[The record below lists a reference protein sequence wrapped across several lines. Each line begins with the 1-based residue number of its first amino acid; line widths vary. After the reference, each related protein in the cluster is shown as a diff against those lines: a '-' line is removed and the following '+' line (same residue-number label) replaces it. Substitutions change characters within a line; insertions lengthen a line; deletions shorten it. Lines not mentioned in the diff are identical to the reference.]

1 MSSAK
6 HLTEWLDNEDKHS
19 SWRNSIKII
28 TLNVNGIRA
37 ANRKG
42 LFDWLNDQDAD
53 IVCLQEVRA
62 QLEDIQGDE
71 YWPKKYHCYHNQAVK
86 KGYSGVAIFT
96 KEEPVILIDSLG
108 SEEFDQEGRYIE
120 CSYKDFKIA
129 SAYFPSGSSGD
140 ARQQA
145 KYRFLD
151 FFENKLAE
159 CNDSKSAFMFCGD
172 INIVHKE
179 IDIKNWKSNQKN
191 SGCLPEE
198 RAWLDK
204 IFEEYSCTDAFR
216 EINKNSEE
224 YTWWS
229 NRGNAYNNNVGWRI
243 DYQIYN
249 NYFSKAP
256 IRASIYKK
264 ERFSDHA
271 PLIIEYE

>member
-1 MSSAK
+1 
-6 HLTEWLDNEDKHS
+6 
-19 SWRNSIKII
+19 
-28 TLNVNGIRA
+28 
-37 ANRKG
+37 
-42 LFDWLNDQDAD
+42 LFGWLNDQDAD

-62 QLEDIQGDE
+62 QVDDIQGDE
-71 YWPKKYHCYHNQAVK
+71 YWPENYHCFHTQAVK

-96 KEEPVILIDSLG
+96 KKEPESLSHKLG
-108 SEEFDQEGRYIE
+108 IEEFDQEGRYIE
-120 CSYKDFKIA
+120 CGYKDFNIA

-140 ARQQA
+140 VRQEA

-151 FFENKLAE
+151 FFEKKLLE
-159 CNDSKSAFMFCGD
+159 CNQNEMPFLFCGD

-204 IFEEYSCTDAFR
+204 IFEELGCTDAFR
-216 EINKNSEE
+216 SINKDSEE

-249 NYFSKAP
+249 KFFSKTP
-256 IRASIYKK
+256 IRTSVYKE

-271 PLIIEYE
+271 PLIVEYE

>member
-1 MSSAK
+1 MKTSIKVGEK
-6 HLTEWLDNEDKHS
+6 H
-19 SWRNSIKII
+19 IKII
-28 TLNVNGIRA
+28 SLNVNGIRA
-37 ANRKG
+37 ANKKG
-42 LFDWLNDQDAD
+42 VFSWLNDQDAD

-62 QLEDIQGDE
+62 QVEDIPGEE
-71 YWPKKYHCYHNQAVK
+71 YWPENYHCFHKQAVK

-96 KEEPVILIDSLG
+96 KKEPETVSDSLG
-108 SEEFDQEGRYIE
+108 AEEFDQEGRYIE
-120 CSYKDFKIA
+120 CTYQDLIIA

-140 ARQQA
+140 ARQEA

-151 FFENKLAE
+151 FFEKKLVEYNK
-159 CNDSKSAFMFCGD
+159 KKTAFVFCGD

-204 IFEEYSCTDAFR
+204 IFEEHGCTDAFR
-216 EINKNSEE
+216 SINKDADE

-249 NYFSKAP
+249 KFFTKTP
-256 IRASIYKK
+256 LRASVYKV

-271 PLIIEYE
+271 PLIVEYE

>member
-1 MSSAK
+1 MKISIQVGEK
-6 HLTEWLDNEDKHS
+6 E
-19 SWRNSIKII
+19 IKII

-37 ANRKG
+37 ANKKG
-42 LFDWLNDQDAD
+42 LFNWLSEENAD

-62 QLEDIQGDE
+62 QLDDIQGDE
-71 YWPKKYHCYHNQAVK
+71 YWPNGYHCFHNQAVK

-96 KEEPVILIDSLG
+96 KEKPESLIDTME

-120 CSYKDFKIA
+120 CSLKEFKIA
-129 SAYFPSGSSGD
+129 SVYFPSGSSGD
-140 ARQQA
+140 IRQEA

-151 FFENKLAE
+151 FFEKKIARYNQ
-159 CNDSKSAFMFCGD
+159 SKTAFIFCGD

-204 IFEEYSCTDAFR
+204 IIDEHGCTDAFR
-216 EINKNSEE
+216 SINTKPEE

-243 DYQIYN
+243 DYQFYN
-249 NYFSKAP
+249 KFFPKAP
-256 IRASIYKK
+256 LRSSIYKK

-271 PLIIEYE
+271 PLIIDYE

>member
-1 MSSAK
+1 MKISVQVGGK
-6 HLTEWLDNEDKHS
+6 E
-19 SWRNSIKII
+19 IKII

-37 ANRKG
+37 ANKKG
-42 LFDWLNDQDAD
+42 LFNWLSEENAD

-62 QLEDIQGDE
+62 QLDDIQGDE
-71 YWPKKYHCYHNQAVK
+71 YWPNGYHCFHNQAAK

-96 KEEPVILIDSLG
+96 KEKPESLIDTME

-120 CSYKDFKIA
+120 CSLKEFKIA

-140 ARQQA
+140 IRQEA

-151 FFENKLAE
+151 FFEKKIAQYNQ
-159 CNDSKSAFMFCGD
+159 SKTAFIFCGD

-204 IFEEYSCTDAFR
+204 IIDEHGCTDAFR
-216 EINKNSEE
+216 SINTKPEE

-243 DYQIYN
+243 DYQFYN
-249 NYFSKAP
+249 KFFPKAP
-256 IRASIYKK
+256 LRSSIYKK

-271 PLIIEYE
+271 PLIIDYE